1 MLASAAHLE
10 SRLAT
15 LVGRKHC
22 IAVGRGATALWLLF
36 RAIKEIK
43 RNVLVLPATLCL
55 SPAFVAQ
62 LAGFQLEF
70 CDVEPATGNLSP
82 EKLERL
88 LASNSNIRAVL
99 LAHLYGQP
107 ASIKPIRVICASYN
121 VLLIEDVAQAFGATT
136 DGRMLG
142 AFGDVSILSFGHTKI
157 LDAGGGGALLLD
169 DDALANELRS
179 ASRELP
185 SPHPENSAWAEAYRK
200 AYYAIAPLAE
210 QQPRLRTLIGSLG
223 AAFPQMYVYRFDE
236 GLVEPISQQLDQ
248 IDREIDHRCAMAS
261 SYSDRLRGLPLSLM
275 ETYPGGVPWRF
286 SVKLKP
292 QWREVVLAAVRNEKF
307 DASSWYPALPPFFR
321 FDNKWEARYPGAA
334 DIEKCI
340 VNLWV
345 DQSTSRSRVI
355 ACCENLTRSL
365 ERISEKA

>member
-1 MLASAAHLE
+1 MPSLAHLE
-10 SRLAT
+10 SRLAM

-36 RAIKEIK
+36 RAVKEAK
-43 RNVLVLPATLCL
+43 RDVLVLPATLCL

-88 LASNSNIRAVL
+88 LACNSNVRAVL

-107 ASIKPIRVICASYN
+107 VNIKPIQAICATYN

-185 SPHPENSAWAEAYRK
+185 SPHPENSVWAEDYRK
-200 AYYAIAPLAE
+200 AYYVIAPLAE
-210 QQPRLRTLIGSLG
+210 QQPRLRMLIGSLG
-223 AAFPQMYVYRFDE
+223 AAFPQMYVYRFE
-236 GLVEPISQQLDQ
+236 ECLVDPINQRLDQ
-248 IDREIDHRCAMAS
+248 IDCEIDHRRAMAS
-261 SYSDRLRGLPLSLM
+261 SYSERLGDLPLSFM

-286 SVKLKP
+286 SVKLNP
-292 QWREVVLAAVRNEKF
+292 QWRGVALAALRNDKF

-321 FDNKWEARYPGAA
+321 FDNEWETRYPGAA

-345 DQSTSRSRVI
+345 DQSTNSSRVI
-355 ACCENLTRSL
+355 ACCESLARSL
-365 ERISEKA
+365 ERISKKA